1 MCIYIYY
8 PIKEYEKSHSR
19 FRSTFVTC
27 VILSHQMELDDML
40 WQNTQDLCRPE
51 ALCALGRYPL
61 LGAFANS
68 TTKCPTAELKQAP
81 HQRVKICAYNSIHT
95 DTILYILTVLSY
107 VITWSCMIY
116 IYTYI
121 YICTYIYIYCRI
133 MYTHKISSLE
143 STFRSSGSINQMAW
157 KWMMVPSNWR
167 IWWKLGDTDKAVDH
181 HCGPLW
187 TCVLPSGY
195 VKIAIEN
202 GPVEIV
208 DLPIKN
214 GGSFHSYVTVDQRV
228 PFTTMYDLSAGLT
241 KDDILDS
248 VNAHM
253 FQDTSTRAL
262 RYSVTDSWKPGIQT
276 CAPVWTSLK
285 IHQRIS
291 TYFNSTKFGMRHSL
305 SPFHS
310 NIVQLPLNSTKK
322 LSHLRRRIRRSTSKS
337 FRAGAKA
344 GM

>member
-116 IYTYI
+116 IYIYI
-121 YICTYIYIYCRI
+121 YICTYIYIVELCIHTRYQAWRAPFAAQEASTRWLGSGWW
-133 MYTHKISSLE
+133 YLRTGEFDGSLG
-143 STFRSSGSINQMAW
+143 TPTRPWTTI
-157 KWMMVPSNWR
+157 
-167 IWWKLGDTDKAVDH
+167 VD
-181 HCGPLW
+181 HCGP
-187 TCVLPSGY
+187 VFY
-195 VKIAIEN
+195 
-202 GPVEIV
+202 
-208 DLPIKN
+208 
-214 GGSFHSYVTVDQRV
+214 
-228 PFTTMYDLSAGLT
+228 
-241 KDDILDS
+241 
-248 VNAHM
+248 
-253 FQDTSTRAL
+253 
-262 RYSVTDSWKPGIQT
+262 
-276 CAPVWTSLK
+276 
-285 IHQRIS
+285 
-291 TYFNSTKFGMRHSL
+291 
-305 SPFHS
+305 
-310 NIVQLPLNSTKK
+310 PLVM
-322 LSHLRRRIRRSTSKS
+322 SK
-337 FRAGAKA
+337 
-344 GM
+344 